1 MGGCCCGE
9 QQLGV
14 CSGAGRLTFVR
25 GAPLQVDAAIEAIS
39 NRKKTLEG
47 SIFGEANKADD
58 RLVIARI
65 MEEALGE

>member
-1 MGGCCCGE
+1 M
-9 QQLGV
+9 
-14 CSGAGRLTFVR
+14 
-25 GAPLQVDAAIEAIS
+25 DAAIEAIS